1 VVPALSGYY
10 LQEEAADVDADATTS
25 EGIFVRAGANT
36 GVVVGQHVRAT
47 GTIAEFAGTGSSQT
61 QMSGTVATKPCGDGG
76 AIAATDVAFPLAS
89 ASEFEHFE
97 GMLIRLVDDLVISES
112 FNYDRFGE
120 VVVAKPL
127 DGLKRLFTPTAVAEP
142 GPEAQ
147 ALAAEYA
154 LRRITIDD
162 LSGRQN
168 PTTIPHPGNGAP
180 FGQDNLF
187 RAGDTITGIT
197 GVVDHTFGL
206 YRLQPTRYGEYA
218 AANPRPTSSPVV
230 GGDVQ
235 VASFNVLNYFLT
247 LDPTVTPPSPDD
259 NKCGP
264 SRNVQCRGANTQTEF
279 LRQRA
284 KILDALITLDADVV
298 GLMEME
304 NTPDVEP
311 AADLVAGLND
321 HFGAGTYDY
330 VDTGVIGTDAIR
342 LGLLYK
348 PGVVRPAGAFAV
360 LDSSVDPRFID
371 TRSRPM
377 LTQTFDEV
385 ATGGRF
391 TVSVNHLKSKGSA
404 CAGDPDTGDGS
415 GNCNVTR
422 TQAAEAIVDFLA
434 GDPTQ
439 SGDPDHLVI
448 GDLNSYDHEDPID
461 ALVAGGFA
469 DMIKQFGG
477 EHAYGYVFDG
487 QVGYLDHALANG
499 SLAPQ
504 VTGAG
509 EWHINADEPDIL
521 DYNADFPRPPTTY
534 APDAYRS
541 SDHDAVLVGL
551 DLTGVTPARCYANGC
566 QTVSSY
572 RAGRRGNGTVM
583 PIARRN
589 PSEAL
594 GLSDPDPLDPYW
606 VSLGLGGEL
615 VLKFDRPV
623 QNNNGTAPDL
633 RLVEVDEG
641 PRGAT
646 DRAHV
651 LASYDGVTWVRLGT
665 VTGTGEVDLGSLP
678 SARYV
683 KIVDATTTGI
693 HAGTDGYDVDAVE
706 VLTGCV

>member
-1 VVPALSGYY
+1 
-10 LQEEAADVDADATTS
+10 
-25 EGIFVRAGANT
+25 
-36 GVVVGQHVRAT
+36 
-47 GTIAEFAGTGSSQT
+47 
-61 QMSGTVATKPCGDGG
+61 
-76 AIAATDVAFPLAS
+76 
-89 ASEFEHFE
+89 
-97 GMLIRLVDDLVISES
+97 
-112 FNYDRFGE
+112 
-120 VVVAKPL
+120 
-127 DGLKRLFTPTAVAEP
+127 
-142 GPEAQ
+142 
-147 ALAAEYA
+147 
-154 LRRITIDD
+154 
-162 LSGRQN
+162 
-168 PTTIPHPGNGAP
+168 
-180 FGQDNLF
+180 
-187 RAGDTITGIT
+187 
-197 GVVDHTFGL
+197 
-206 YRLQPTRYGEYA
+206 
-218 AANPRPTSSPVV
+218 
-230 GGDVQ
+230 VQ

-247 LDPTVTPPSPDD
+247 LDPTNDPAND

-264 SRNVQCRGANTQTEF
+264 AQNVQCRGANTHAEF
-279 LRQRA
+279 ERQRA
-284 KILDALITLDADVV
+284 KILAALIALDADVV

-304 NTPDVEP
+304 NTPGVEP
-311 AADLVAGLND
+311 AADLVDGLND

-330 VDTGVIGTDAIR
+330 IDTGVIGTDAIR

-348 PGVVRPAGAFAV
+348 PGVVRPAGEFAV

-371 TRSRPM
+371 MRSRPM

-391 TVSVNHLKSKGSA
+391 TLSVNHLKSKGSA

-415 GNCNVTR
+415 GNCNITR

-434 GDPTQ
+434 GDPTR

-461 ALVAGGFA
+461 ALAAGGFA
-469 DMIKQFGG
+469 DLIKQFGG

-487 QVGYLDHALANG
+487 QVGYLDHALANA
-499 SLAPQ
+499 SLTPQ
-504 VTGAG
+504 VTGAA

-521 DYNADFPRPPTTY
+521 DFNLDFGKPAAFY

-551 DLTGVTPARCYANGC
+551 DLAGVTPDRCYSDGC

-583 PIARRN
+583 PSARRD
-589 PSEAL
+589 PSQAL
-594 GLSDPDPLDPYW
+594 GLSDPDPIDPYW

-615 VLKFDRPV
+615 VLKFERPV
-623 QNNNGTAPDL
+623 QNNNGTAADL
-633 RLVEVDEG
+633 RIVEVDEG

-646 DRAHV
+646 DRARV
-651 LASYDGVTWVRLGT
+651 SASYDGVTWVALGT
-665 VTGTGEVDLGSLP
+665 VTGTGQVDLGSLP

-693 HAGTDGYDVDAVE
+693 QSGTDGYDVDAVE